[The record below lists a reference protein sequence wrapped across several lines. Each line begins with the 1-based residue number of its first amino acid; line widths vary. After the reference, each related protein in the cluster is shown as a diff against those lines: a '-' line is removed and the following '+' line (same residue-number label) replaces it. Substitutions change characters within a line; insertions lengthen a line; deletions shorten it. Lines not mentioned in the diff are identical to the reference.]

1 MTWGRAMSSGPAWDA
16 STASPTSAVSRC
28 AGSRLRHRCRPPRK
42 CSDLSAIGRNL
53 ILFPPERPREDTVL
67 TNEKTQTAEPET
79 NERTRPM
86 TGAEYLESLRDGREI
101 WIYGERVKDVTTH
114 PAFRNTVRMLARLY
128 DALHGERK
136 AVVCMETDTG
146 NGGYTHKFY
155 RASRNAEELVGAR
168 DAVAEWARVT
178 YGWMG
183 RSPDYKAAFL
193 ATLGA
198 NPDFYEPFSE
208 NAPRWYKKVQEEN
221 TFVNHAI
228 VNPPVDRNKEL
239 AEVRDVYMHVEKET
253 DGGLI
258 VSGAKVVATTSA
270 LTHYNF
276 IANNGALPIKTK
288 DFAFV
293 CIVPTDA
300 PGLKLFCRP
309 SYEMT
314 AAAAGSPFDYPLSS
328 RLDEND
334 SIIVFDKVF
343 VPWENV
349 FAYGDI
355 DKVNNFF
362 PRSGFLPRFMFQGC
376 TRLAVKLDFLAGLLL
391 KAVEATG
398 AKEFRG
404 VQAQVGEVLAWR
416 NTFWGLTDAM
426 ARTTNPWT
434 PGYVLPNLDY
444 GLAYRVASSVI
455 YPRLK
460 EIIENVLASALIYLP
475 SHASDFKA
483 PEIRRYLEQF
493 VRGSNGYSA
502 LDRVKLMKLMWDAI
516 GTEFGGRHE
525 LYERNYF
532 GNHESIRFETLMVAD
547 ALGQSAKY
555 KGFAEQCMA
564 EYDLDGWTVPDLIN
578 PDDVSVLMQNTGRKP

>member
-1 MTWGRAMSSGPAWDA
+1 MDAMSESQASGEGAATRTKPF
-16 STASPTSAVSRC
+16 TS
-28 AGSRLRHRCRPPRK
+28 
-42 CSDLSAIGRNL
+42 
-53 ILFPPERPREDTVL
+53 E
-67 TNEKTQTAEPET
+67 
-79 NERTRPM
+79 
-86 TGAEYLESLRDGREI
+86 EYIESLRDDREI

-114 PAFRNTVRMLARLY
+114 PAFRNTVRMLSRLY
-128 DALHGERK
+128 DALHDERK
-136 AVVCMETDTG
+136 DVLCTQTDTG
-146 NGGYTHKFY
+146 SGGYTHHFFKAPKTAEDMV
-155 RASRNAEELVGAR
+155 ASR
-168 DAVAEWARVT
+168 DAIAEWARVT

-198 NPDFYEPFSE
+198 NPDYYEPFAE
-208 NAPRWYKKVQEEN
+208 NARRWYKKVQEEV

-239 AEVRDVYMHVEKET
+239 SEVRDVYMRVEKET

-258 VSGAKVVATTSA
+258 ISGAKVVATTST

-300 PGLKLFCRP
+300 PGVKLFCRP

-314 AAAAGSPFDYPLSS
+314 AAAMGSPFDYPLSS

-334 SIIVFDKVF
+334 SILVFDKVS

-355 DKVNNFF
+355 EKVNNFF
-362 PRSGFLPRFMFQGC
+362 PRSGFLPRFMFHGC
-376 TRLAVKLDFLAGLLL
+376 VRLAVKLDFIAGLLL
-391 KAVEATG
+391 KGVEATG
-398 AKEFRG
+398 SKDFRG
-404 VQAQVGEVLAWR
+404 VRTQVGEVLAWR
-416 NTFWGLTDAM
+416 NLFWGLTDAM
-426 ARTTNPWT
+426 ARATTPWT

-460 EIIENVLASALIYLP
+460 EIIQNVLASGLIYLP
-475 SHASDFKA
+475 SSAEDFKT
-483 PEIRRYLEQF
+483 PEIRKYLDQY
-493 VRGSNGYSA
+493 VRGSNDYSA
-502 LDRVKLMKLMWDAI
+502 VDRVKLMKLMWDAV

-547 ALGQSAKY
+547 ATGQSEKY

-564 EYDLDGWTVPDLIN
+564 EYDLDGWTVDDLIN
-578 PDDVSVLMQNTGRKP
+578 PDDISLIKKK

>member
-1 MTWGRAMSSGPAWDA
+1 M
-16 STASPTSAVSRC
+16 
-28 AGSRLRHRCRPPRK
+28 
-42 CSDLSAIGRNL
+42 
-53 ILFPPERPREDTVL
+53 L
-67 TNEKTQTAEPET
+67 TNENVDAAGTKPTT
-79 NERTRPM
+79 RTRPF
-86 TGAEYLESLRDGREI
+86 TAEEYIESIRDGREI
-101 WIYGERVKDVTTH
+101 WIYGERIKDVTVH

-128 DALHGERK
+128 DALHQDARK
-136 AVVCMETDTG
+136 SVLCTGTDTDS
-146 NGGYTHKFY
+146 GGYTHKFY
-155 RASRNAEELVGAR
+155 RATRNAEELVGAR
-168 DAVAEWARVT
+168 DAIAEWARLT

-183 RSPDYKAAFL
+183 RSPDYKASFL

-198 NPDFYEPFSE
+198 NADFYKPFEE
-208 NAPRWYKKVQEEN
+208 NARRWYKKVQEEVS
-221 TFVNHAI
+221 FVNHAI

-258 VSGAKVVATTSA
+258 VSGAKVVATTST

-300 PGLKLFCRP
+300 PGCKLFCRP
-309 SYEMT
+309 SYEMN
-314 AAAAGSPFDYPLSS
+314 AAAMGSPFDYPLSS
-328 RLDEND
+328 RVDEND

-376 TRLAVKLDFLAGLLL
+376 TRLAVKLDFIAGLLL
-391 KAVEATG
+391 KAVDATG

-416 NTFWGLTDAM
+416 NLFWGLTDAM
-426 ARTTNPWT
+426 ARAPLSWT

-444 GLAYRVASSVI
+444 GLAYRVMSSTA

-475 SHASDFKA
+475 SHAADFKV
-483 PEIRRYLEQF
+483 PEIRKYLDQF

-502 LDRVKLMKLMWDAI
+502 LDRVKLMKLLWDAV

-532 GNHESIRFETLMVAD
+532 GNHESIRFEVLMVAD
-547 ALGQSAKY
+547 MLGQSAKY

-578 PDDVSVLMQNTGRKP
+578 PDDINIVTKNGTPQG

>member
-1 MTWGRAMSSGPAWDA
+1 MATQE
-16 STASPTSAVSRC
+16 SALTQPPS
-28 AGSRLRHRCRPPRK
+28 GSRTKP
-42 CSDLSAIGRNL
+42 
-53 ILFPPERPREDTVL
+53 F
-67 TNEKTQTAEPET
+67 
-79 NERTRPM
+79 
-86 TGAEYLESLRDGREI
+86 TGQEYIDSLRDGREI

-128 DALHGERK
+128 DALHDERK
-136 AVVCMETDTG
+136 SILCCETDTG
-146 NGGYTHKFY
+146 SGGYTHKFFK
-155 RASRNAEELVGAR
+155 APRNTEEMIGSR
-168 DAVAEWARVT
+168 DAVAEWAKVT

-183 RSPDYKAAFL
+183 RSPDYKASFL

-198 NPDFYEPFSE
+198 NADFYKPFDE
-208 NAPRWYKKVQEEN
+208 NARRWYKKVQEEV

-228 VNPPVDRNKEL
+228 VNPPVDRNKPLED
-239 AEVRDVYMHVEKET
+239 VRDVYMHVEKET

-258 VSGAKVVATTSA
+258 ISGAKVVATTST

-293 CIVPTDA
+293 CIVPNDA

-309 SYEMT
+309 SYSFQAET
-314 AAAAGSPFDYPLSS
+314 VGSPFDYPLSS

-343 VPWENV
+343 IPWENV

-355 DKVNNFF
+355 DKVNTFF
-362 PRSGFLPRFMFQGC
+362 PRSGFLPRFMFHGC
-376 TRLAVKLDFLAGLLL
+376 VRLAVKMDFICGLLL
-391 KAVEATG
+391 KCVDATG
-398 AKEFRG
+398 AKDFRG

-416 NTFWGLTDAM
+416 NLFWAMTDAM
-426 ARTTNPWT
+426 SRNTTPWT
-434 PGYVLPNLDY
+434 PGYVLPNLDA
-444 GLAYRVASSVI
+444 GLAYRVASNLAW
-455 YPRLK
+455 PRLK

-475 SHASDFKA
+475 SHAADFKV
-483 PEIRRYLEQF
+483 PEVRKYLDQF
-493 VRGSNGYSA
+493 VRGSNGYDA
-502 LDRVKLMKLMWDAI
+502 VERTKLMKLMWDAI

-547 ALGQSAKY
+547 ATGQSAQY
-555 KGFAEQCMA
+555 KGFAEKCMS
-564 EYDLDGWTVPDLIN
+564 EYDLDGWTTPDLISS
-578 PDDVSVLMQNTGRKP
+578 DDINVIMKKKS